1 MKSICSS
8 PTPIGQC
15 GLVRH
20 RVRRLVR
27 HLSIDLSP
35 LRDSRDYRLLFSS
48 GVITMFGT
56 MIAMVAVP
64 YQMKELTDSYLAV
77 GLVSLAEF
85 VPMVVC
91 GLWGGAIADALDRH
105 KIIVLSELGL
115 LITSSALMVNAM
127 LPDPQVWVLYVMG
140 AVSTGIACLQR
151 PSLEAVIQQ
160 VVRHDQQ
167 SAAAVLSS
175 LRWNFGAI
183 VAPALAG
190 LLLAQYGPA
199 LAYGLDSL
207 TFLLSLLLLWRVSSL
222 PPSEDAAPASLKS
235 LVEGVRYAVSRHD
248 LMGTYLVDIAAMV
261 FAMATALYPFLA
273 DELRAPGALGLF
285 YSAAA
290 VGALVASVTGRW
302 TARVQRHGLGVIVA
316 ATLWGVAVALTALAP
331 NVWLIFA
338 CIALAGAADMISGIF
353 RMTMWNQ
360 TIPQEFRGR
369 LAGIELLS
377 YASGPMLGNARAGLM
392 ANLGGTRFSL
402 GAGGLLC
409 VGAVL
414 ALAAA
419 LPRFRRYDARTD
431 EHALTEKAR
440 REATLQTST
449 QESPA

>member
-1 MKSICSS
+1 M
-8 PTPIGQC
+8 
-15 GLVRH
+15 
-20 RVRRLVR
+20 RRLLR
-27 HLSIDLSP
+27 HLSLDLSP
-35 LRDSRDYRLLFSS
+35 LRDSRDYRLLFGS

-56 MIAMVAVP
+56 MISMVAVP

-91 GLWGGAIADALDRH
+91 GLWGGAIADALDRR
-105 KIIVLSELGL
+105 KIIFLSELGL
-115 LITSSALMVNAM
+115 TVTSAALMINAM
-127 LPDPQVWVLYVMG
+127 LPEPQIWVLYVMG
-140 AVSTGIACLQR
+140 ALATGIGSLQR

-160 VVRHDQQ
+160 VVKHEQQ

-183 VAPALAG
+183 VAPALGG
-190 LLLAQYGPA
+190 LMLTAWGTASAYA
-199 LAYGLDSL
+199 LDTL
-207 TFLLSLLLLWRVSSL
+207 TFVLSLALLWRVRSI
-222 PPSEDAAPASLKS
+222 PPAADAAPASISS
-235 LVEGVRYAVSRHD
+235 LVEGVRYAVGRSD

-273 DELRAPGALGLF
+273 DELRAPEALGLL

-290 VGALVASVTGRW
+290 VGALIASITGRW
-302 TARVQRHGLGVIVA
+302 TARVQRQGLGVIVA
-316 ATLWGVAVALTALAP
+316 AALWGVAVALTALAP
-331 NVWLIFA
+331 NVWLVFV
-338 CIALAGAADMISGIF
+338 CIALAGAADMVSGIF

-360 TIPQEFRGR
+360 TIPPELRGR

-392 ANLGGTRFSL
+392 AVVGGTRYSL

-419 LPRFRRYDARTD
+419 LPKFRRYDARTS
-431 EHALTEKAR
+431 EHALAEKAR
-440 REATLQTST
+440 REAGAKATI
-449 QESPA
+449 